1 MNKLIKILWIIS
13 TFLGIYLLTKFI
25 IATASYFKI
34 LYTNET
40 CLSLDKFGQIGDFV
54 GGFGGTTFA
63 FVSLLLLYDTL
74 ISQLKDSKLN
84 RELAQIQQFENTF
97 YQLLDLHNRNIETIE
112 SFDLIGT
119 KIKGKKFFDEKK
131 NELYNIFVPTL
142 SLSKNYKVAVSNYEL
157 VYNMNI
163 EIFSTYFKTLYQ
175 LYKLI
180 DTENIPNEH
189 RIKYSKILRAQF
201 TSSELFFIR
210 YNAMSEIGDESVF
223 YINKYNYLK
232 HLSNFE
238 LLEFKKWWN
247 NLDKFEKNG
256 LGHIFNDLKHLLK
269 NIIDD
274 RNTDVLEKVFK
285 QGKYKILITST
296 ENFKLELKITIDP
309 NRRPTGKFL
318 IDGLDK
324 FSNREIEILFKYVTR
339 EYLLHSNFNK
349 FNNRR
354 RLDIQS
360 RIDRD
365 EIVVSILQLHD
376 NRINFYRKNF
386 T

>member
-1 MNKLIKILWIIS
+1 
-13 TFLGIYLLTKFI
+13 
-25 IATASYFKI
+25 
-34 LYTNET
+34 
-40 CLSLDKFGQIGDFV
+40 
-54 GGFGGTTFA
+54 
-63 FVSLLLLYDTL
+63 
-74 ISQLKDSKLN
+74 
-84 RELAQIQQFENTF
+84 
-97 YQLLDLHNRNIETIE
+97 
-112 SFDLIGT
+112 
-119 KIKGKKFFDEKK
+119 
-131 NELYNIFVPTL
+131 
-142 SLSKNYKVAVSNYEL
+142 
-157 VYNMNI
+157 MNI
-163 EIFSTYFKTLYQ
+163 EIFSTYFKTIFQ

-189 RIKYSKILRAQF
+189 RIKYSKILRAQL

-210 YNAMSEIGDESVF
+210 YNAMSEIGDESVI

-238 LLEFKKWWN
+238 LLEFKKWWS

-256 LGHIFNDLKHLLK
+256 LGHIFKDLKHLLK

-274 RNTDVLEKVFK
+274 KNTDVLEKVFK
-285 QGKYKILITST
+285 QGKYKILITSS
-296 ENFKLELKITIDP
+296 ENFKLELKVVIDP
-309 NRRPTGKFL
+309 NRKPTGKFL

-324 FSNREIEILFKYVTR
+324 FSNREIEILFKYVIR

-354 RLDIQS
+354 ALDILS
-360 RIDRD
+360 RIDGN
-365 EIVVSILQLHD
+365 EIVISILQLHN